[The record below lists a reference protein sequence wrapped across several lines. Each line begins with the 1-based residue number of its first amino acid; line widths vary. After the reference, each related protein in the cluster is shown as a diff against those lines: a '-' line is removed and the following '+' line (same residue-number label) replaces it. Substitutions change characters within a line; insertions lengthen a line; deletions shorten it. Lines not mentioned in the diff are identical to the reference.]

1 MKQQNLDAAGKVASV
16 LSGKVDGLIGF
27 AHDQGPTIAN
37 KSGKAMTYLKSADA
51 GVNFY
56 SNGLISSD
64 SYLSKNKDLATEM
77 MAAVSESFEA
87 AVKNPNGSREVD
99 GRQGSSIPPA
109 SVVLAQWTETIKL
122 LHTPATSSKKPGVN
136 DPADWAATS
145 ARSMARDCSVAPA
158 TPPSITTHSP
168 SRSRGEDMTATVP
181 DILATGTSPVVGI
194 ENMNVTF
201 SSKRGTVTALE
212 GINLSV
218 APGEFLSIA
227 GPSGCGKSTLL
238 KVVAGLTRAS
248 DGTVELRGQQVK
260 GPRRDIGYVFQRA
273 ALLEWRNVR
282 GNILLQAEMRG
293 MDRAKAAR
301 RADELIEMTGL
312 AGFENSMPHEL
323 SGGMQQRVSLC
334 RALLHETR
342 RAVHG

>member
-1 MKQQNLDAAGKVASV
+1 
-16 LSGKVDGLIGF
+16 
-27 AHDQGPTIAN
+27 
-37 KSGKAMTYLKSADA
+37 
-51 GVNFY
+51 
-56 SNGLISSD
+56 
-64 SYLSKNKDLATEM
+64 
-77 MAAVSESFEA
+77 
-87 AVKNPNGSREVD
+87 
-99 GRQGSSIPPA
+99 
-109 SVVLAQWTETIKL
+109 
-122 LHTPATSSKKPGVN
+122 
-136 DPADWAATS
+136 
-145 ARSMARDCSVAPA
+145 
-158 TPPSITTHSP
+158 
-168 SRSRGEDMTATVP
+168 MTATIP
-181 DILATGTSPVVGI
+181 EILATGTSPVVGI

-334 RALLHETR
+334 RALLHEPDVLLMDEPFGALDALTR
-342 RAVHG
+342 ERMNIELHRIWRETGTTVILVTHSVAEAVFLANRVVVMSPRPGRILETIDVPFGNDRDYGKPWRTRTSYVSQRGSVTYWEQPTPLTDEPGRFI

>member
-1 MKQQNLDAAGKVASV
+1 
-16 LSGKVDGLIGF
+16 
-27 AHDQGPTIAN
+27 
-37 KSGKAMTYLKSADA
+37 
-51 GVNFY
+51 
-56 SNGLISSD
+56 
-64 SYLSKNKDLATEM
+64 
-77 MAAVSESFEA
+77 MA
-87 AVKNPNGSREVD
+87 
-99 GRQGSSIPPA
+99 
-109 SVVLAQWTETIKL
+109 
-122 LHTPATSSKKPGVN
+122 
-136 DPADWAATS
+136 
-145 ARSMARDCSVAPA
+145 
-158 TPPSITTHSP
+158 
-168 SRSRGEDMTATVP
+168 ATVP
-181 DILATGTSPVVGI
+181 DVLTTGTSPVVGI

-201 SSKRGTVTALE
+201 SSKRGSVNALE

-248 DGTVELRGQQVK
+248 DGSVELRGQEVK

-293 MDRAKAAR
+293 MDRTKAAR

-334 RALLHETR
+334 RALLHEPDVLLMDEPFGALDALTR
-342 RAVHG
+342 ERMNIELHRIWRETGTTVILVTHSVAEAVFLANRVVVMSPRPGRIIETLDVPLGNNRDYGETMENPEFVKIAARVRDLLGATHAAD